1 MSEGFLICGFSF
13 IFSIATD
20 QYEHDI
26 YWKDTVRKAMEPPE
40 QDWNTFQNMIPRL
53 RERYL
58 EERNKIF
65 SEILNGPDRSP
76 TEQFWDTL
84 EAMNKQKKILE
95 DCLDGHTKSNMD
107 ISIMLMLNFGIMK
120 DEDLEVFSDEFQE
133 WIHQGR

>member
-1 MSEGFLICGFSF
+1 
-13 IFSIATD
+13 
-20 QYEHDI
+20 
-26 YWKDTVRKAMEPPE
+26 MEPPE